1 MAKVRDLNTH
11 NRYLIMEII
20 HFVLGKANPN
30 RMNGVNKVADSLCTA
45 MTDIGNDV
53 TVWGITA
60 DPTSGYPD
68 RNYKTKLFRSHPLR
82 FVLDPKVQEAINELK
97 GRQVVFHIHGGFIP
111 EFYTLSKM
119 LRKAEIPYVITG
131 HGAYNEVAMKRS
143 WWRKRLYF
151 ILFEKSLVANASSV
165 HFLGESEENGL
176 KKVVRKFKSTLVP
189 NGQEAISEKPIVQ
202 PSYNGEMKFGFCGRL
217 DMHTKGLD
225 LLTDGFAAFAKHHP
239 YAKLVLIG
247 DGSDREALQK
257 RCADLGIMENV
268 QFLGSKFGQ
277 EKLDLIASM
286 DAFFHP
292 SRNEGLPTAVLEAA
306 ALGVPC
312 VVSHESNM
320 RGYIKAHSS
329 GIGLRE
335 NTADKLTEAMV
346 TIALLKRNGEIA
358 RLQENC
364 EIMIKKEFDW
374 RIIAERL
381 VNTYKMA

>member
-1 MAKVRDLNTH
+1 
-11 NRYLIMEII
+11 MEII

-30 RMNGVNKVADSLCTA
+30 RMNGVNKVANSLCTA
-45 MTDIGNDV
+45 QTDLGNDV

-60 DPTSGYPD
+60 DPTSGYPE
-68 RNYKTKLFRSHPLR
+68 RNYKTKLFKTHPLR
-82 FVLDPKVQEAINELK
+82 FVLDPNVQEAIDELN

-119 LRKAEIPYVITG
+119 LTKAKIPYVITG

-151 ILFEKSLVANASSV
+151 MFFEKSLVANASSV
-165 HFLGESEENGL
+165 HFLGESEESGL
-176 KKVVRKFKSTLVP
+176 KKVVRKFKSVLVP
-189 NGQEAISEKPIVQ
+189 NGQDDIENRPQNSSTYSRELT
-202 PSYNGEMKFGFCGRL
+202 FGFCGRL

-225 LLTDGFAAFAKHHP
+225 LLTDGFAAFIKQYP
-239 YAKLVLIG
+239 NAKLVMIG
-247 DGSDREALQK
+247 DGEDREELQK
-257 RCADLGIMENV
+257 RCTDLGIMEKV

-277 EKLDLIASM
+277 EKYEILATL

-312 VVSHESNM
+312 VVSQESNM
-320 RGYIKAHSS
+320 KGYIQAHSS
-329 GIGLRE
+329 GIGLQE
-335 NTADKLTEAMV
+335 NSAEKLTDSMV
-346 TIALLKRNGEIA
+346 TIAALKRNGELA

-364 EIMIKKEFDW
+364 EIMIQKEFDW
-374 RIIAERL
+374 KIIADRL